1 MNIRLANLKDAK
13 ILAEYRYLQ
22 LLEEEDQ
29 YELEAIVPKDFKETL
44 FEFFKQH
51 LETEHFIQVVIEEE
65 GLIVATGATILYQF
79 PPSFDLKNGLK
90 AYVTNMYTLPKF
102 RKKGYAS
109 RILDELKLYAK
120 QKGAQAMWL
129 GASPMGEPVYLKSGF
144 VKTERMDYEFE

>member
-1 MNIRLANLKDAK
+1 MNIRSANLKDAK
-13 ILAEYRYLQ
+13 ILSEYRYLQ

-29 YELEAIVPKDFKETL
+29 FQEEAIVPKRFNETL
-44 FEFFKQH
+44 LEFFNQH
-51 LETEHFIQVVIEEE
+51 LEKENFIQIVIEED
-65 GLIVATGATILYQF
+65 GLIVATGAIILYQL
-79 PPSFDLKNGLK
+79 PPSFDLRNGLK

-109 RILDELKLYAK
+109 KILEELKVLAQ